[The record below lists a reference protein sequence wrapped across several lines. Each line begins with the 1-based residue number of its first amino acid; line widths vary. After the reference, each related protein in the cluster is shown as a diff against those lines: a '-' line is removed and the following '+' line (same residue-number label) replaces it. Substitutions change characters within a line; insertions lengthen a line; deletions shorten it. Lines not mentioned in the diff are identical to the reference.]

1 MTFTLHV
8 DAPRWRAHIASV
20 RDSVRA
26 AITSP
31 GHVDGDLVPVI
42 KGNGYGL
49 GINNLVA
56 EAQRHGLTRIA
67 VGTIFEAAAI
77 LSNTE
82 ADVLVLTPFDPR
94 DAGASAVWSEV
105 ASGPHHDRVIRTVA
119 DHTAWTAL
127 AAGPGPVRIVLEG
140 LTSMGRFGMTADEIA
155 DLLSAEQ
162 TSEVLVSGRIQVEG
176 LALHLPLT
184 QPSPNHRSVPGAR
197 WHDAVVAPVAPANMS
212 ARATEAWA
220 WGLGW
225 QVILADVSERL
236 NYAYDGQGQQAIT
249 SLTAGAA
256 LWISHLDDRELAA
269 LRAGLPDIEL
279 FARIGTRL
287 WLGDRTALRPRGTV
301 LAVNQTEK
309 GTAFGYR
316 QRRAPK
322 DGAVLVIGGGTA
334 HGVALS
340 APSSLSTLRQ
350 RAVAL
355 GTGVLESVGKSR
367 SPFIIDGSQRWFLEP
382 PHMQVSLIHIPRG
395 VAIPAVGDDIDV
407 EVRMT
412 TAHFDVI
419 TGLD

>member
-1 MTFTLHV
+1 M
-8 DAPRWRAHIASV
+8 
-20 RDSVRA
+20 
-26 AITSP
+26 
-31 GHVDGDLVPVI
+31 DGDLVPVI

-256 LWISHLDDRELAA
+256 LWISHLDDRELAG
-269 LRAGLPDIEL
+269 LRAGLGCGSEIEPRC
-279 FARIGTRL
+279 ARGARSSPSTKPKKERPSVIAR
-287 WLGDRTALRPRGTV
+287 DARPRTV
-301 LAVNQTEK
+301 RSWSSV
-309 GTAFGYR
+309 
-316 QRRAPK
+316 
-322 DGAVLVIGGGTA
+322 
-334 HGVALS
+334 VA
-340 APSSLSTLRQ
+340 
-350 RAVAL
+350 
-355 GTGVLESVGKSR
+355 
-367 SPFIIDGSQRWFLEP
+367 
-382 PHMQVSLIHIPRG
+382 PHMGLPS
-395 VAIPAVGDDIDV
+395 
-407 EVRMT
+407 
-412 TAHFDVI
+412 AHRH
-419 TGLD
+419 L